1 VGVTR
6 EKVIAESA
14 LRRSGTKAE
23 IGGHPGDAPMPA
35 TFAGLP
41 VAEPEAI
48 GLSTPALERFAATLS
63 REIAAGRAPGAT
75 MMVARRGK
83 VGFARALGS
92 LRPDGPSMTL
102 DALFRIYSM
111 TKPIVSVAAM
121 TLVEEG
127 RLFLTD
133 PLSLYLAD
141 FAGVRVGVERA
152 EPRREIA
159 IHDLLRHTS
168 GLCYGFTGDS
178 AVQREVMAA
187 RLVDPRR
194 DPEEALA
201 TLAALPLMHPPGTA
215 WEYGLS
221 TDVLGRVVEIVA
233 GASLGDVLARRILA
247 PLGMSDTAFFTPAEK
262 AARRAEPHSFATLD
276 AAGVDRMSHDAP
288 PRFELGGAGL
298 ISTLAD
304 YARFCAML
312 AGGGALD
319 GRRLLGPRTLAFMA
333 SDHLSPQMTIQD
345 TPLMPPGHGFGLG
358 FAVRTSPGLAPTAG
372 AVGDF
377 FWGGVAGTAFVISPS
392 LDLFAVLMVQSAEY
406 RERFRNLFRNLL
418 AASVL

>member
-1 VGVTR
+1 
-6 EKVIAESA
+6 
-14 LRRSGTKAE
+14 
-23 IGGHPGDAPMPA
+23 MPA

-41 VAEPEAI
+41 VAEPESI
-48 GLSTPALERFAATLS
+48 GLSSPALERFGATIS

-75 MMVARRGK
+75 LMVARRGK
-83 VGFARALGS
+83 IGFARAFGAI
-92 LRPDGPSMTL
+92 RPDGPSMTL

-111 TKPIVSVAAM
+111 TKPIVSIAAM

-133 PLSLYLAD
+133 PLSLYLPGFAD
-141 FAGVRVGVERA
+141 VRVGTERT

-168 GLCYGFTGDS
+168 GFCYGFTGDTP
-178 AVQREVMAA
+178 VQREVQAA

-194 DPEEALA
+194 DPAEAFDA
-201 TLAALPLMHPPGTA
+201 LAALPLLHQPGTA

-233 GASLGDVLARRILA
+233 GMSLGDVLARRIFA
-247 PLGMSDTAFFTPAEK
+247 PLGMTDTAFFTPAEK
-262 AARRAEPHSFATLD
+262 AARRAEPHSFAALD
-276 AAGVDRMSHDAP
+276 TAGVDRMSQETP
-288 PRFELGGAGL
+288 PRFEMAGTGL

-304 YARFCAML
+304 YSRFCAML
-312 AGGGALD
+312 AGGGALE
-319 GRRLLGPRTLAFMA
+319 GRRILGVRTLAFMA

-358 FAVRTSPGLAPTAG
+358 FAVRTAPGLAPTPG

-377 FWGGVAGTAFVISPS
+377 FWGGVAGTAFVVSPS
-392 LDLFAVLMVQSAEY
+392 QDLFAVLMVQAAEH